1 MIIFNID
8 IKAVAPDCH
17 PSGEAPLVQ
26 ASRWWGCSDVD
37 LSTYGD
43 YALTAIDNVIVGVYR
58 INGWM
63 HDPHRDNRVALEL
76 EELPAEH
83 PLRGWISLEPPLK
96 PNPRNAAFQYLSVKN
111 AVFGPAQ
118 LIDHRSK
125 PDPVHDEVH
134 LLSYL

>member
-43 YALTAIDNVIVGVYR
+43 YALAAIDNVIVGVYR

-63 HDPHRDNRVALEL
+63 HDPHRDNRVRTRTRRASFRAST
-76 EELPAEH
+76 PWMDF
-83 PLRGWISLEPPLK
+83 P
-96 PNPRNAAFQYLSVKN
+96 
-111 AVFGPAQ
+111 
-118 LIDHRSK
+118 
-125 PDPVHDEVH
+125 
-134 LLSYL
+134 